1 MLIRDIILLL
11 HKNLI
16 KKIIGLNIMDS
27 SVYLF
32 LTSFGFIDGRV
43 APMLQTKMNIEEN
56 GQDFKIT
63 DNVVYTEAAA
73 YPFQKDNTELAEA
86 VNATLQQMRESGK
99 LSELSEQ
106 WFGLDATNPPE

>member
-1 MLIRDIILLL
+1 
-11 HKNLI
+11 
-16 KKIIGLNIMDS
+16 
-27 SVYLF
+27 
-32 LTSFGFIDGRV
+32 
-43 APMLQTKMNIEEN
+43 MLQTKMNIEQN